1 MPEKFYPPGECD
13 RPTTGRNLQWGS
25 PTLEGKG
32 YILPIR
38 KSSHPT
44 ESTVLPL
51 AASTTAEPGQ
61 PAFSASIVA
70 WCCDYVAATVTS
82 LIRLEMIE
90 RLRTT
95 SRQRAVVSMMRVEAV
110 IHMAM
115 ETRPA
120 VEPRSYT
127 YKYAASKPI
136 RPVVPIRSTVIRR
149 VIEISIWT
157 DGRSSDI
164 HAYRDL

>member
-1 MPEKFYPPGECD
+1 MPEKFYPGASA
-13 RPTTGRNLQWGS
+13 TGPPPVAIFKWGS

-38 KSSHPT
+38 KVSYPT

-51 AASTTAEPGQ
+51 AASTTAVPGQ
-61 PAFSASIVA
+61 PAFSAAIVA
-70 WCCDYVAATVTS
+70 WCCDRVAATVTS

-95 SRQRAVVSMMRVEAV
+95 SGQRAVVSTMRVEAV
-110 IHMAM
+110 IYMAM
-115 ETRPA
+115 ETRTA

-127 YKYAASKPI
+127 DKYAANKPI
-136 RPVVPIRSTVIRR
+136 RPVVPIRRTVIRR

-157 DGRSSDI
+157 DGRSPDI